1 VLNHLIGK
9 NILYFLKAYVMKKSQ
24 QNGGNNLKYI
34 QEATRKKKQPIK
46 GKNVNNQVFTK
57 QFVFSRRQRI

>member
-1 VLNHLIGK
+1 
-9 NILYFLKAYVMKKSQ
+9 MKKSQ

-46 GKNVNNQVFTK
+46 GKKVNNQVFTK